1 MTFAAAELSVTL
13 CIMNVPLYMA
23 KWGKNVREKLAKP
36 VQKMKPKVDPG
47 ARWNIVK
54 GDMVKVI
61 QGPAQGDQGKVLAVL
76 RSKNRVVVE
85 DCNMRRRILK
95 KNPQEAGKIIMK
107 PCSLHYS
114 NVMLLDPTTG
124 EPTKISRR
132 YLEDGTKVRIS
143 KASGHIIP
151 KPDPMADRKPRSLA
165 TGPKDTAEED
175 VFAVTFDEYEKY
187 LPHIY
192 ENEGMGK

>member
-1 MTFAAAELSVTL
+1 
-13 CIMNVPLYMA
+13 MNVPLYMA
-23 KWGKNVREKLAKP
+23 KWGKSVREKLAKP
-36 VQKMKPKVDPG
+36 VQKIKPKVEKG

-61 QGPAQGDQGKVLAVL
+61 QGPSQGEQGKVLAVL
-76 RSKNRVVVE
+76 REKNRVVV
-85 DCNMRRRILK
+85 DNCNMRRRILK
-95 KNPQEAGKIIMK
+95 KNPQESGKIIMK

-114 NVMLLDPTTG
+114 NVMLIDPTTG

-151 KPDPMADRKPRSLA
+151 KPDPLADRKIRTLA
-165 TGPKDTAEED
+165 TGPKDTAGDD
-175 VFAVTFDEYEKY
+175 VFAVTFDEYETY

-192 ENEGMGK
+192 DKEDAEKQP